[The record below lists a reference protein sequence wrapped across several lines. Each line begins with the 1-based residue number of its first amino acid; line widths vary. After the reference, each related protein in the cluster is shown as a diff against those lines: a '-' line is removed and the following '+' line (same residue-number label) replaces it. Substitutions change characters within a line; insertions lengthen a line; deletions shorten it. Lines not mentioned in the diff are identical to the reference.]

1 MKKQTVWS
9 IVILLFVLAGCT
21 KTWVWTSAPQVSTFD
36 NNYFKAMFEPRT
48 TGHTFYVLFRLEIAN
63 RTKKD
68 LKIDWNKTRYLL
80 DGRSNGGFVFEGMD
94 PENIR
99 KQTIPEDIVPAG
111 GIFLKE
117 IAPYKML
124 ARAPLRSRERK
135 EGEKTIKFGPL
146 PAGENGILL
155 VVRQDGQEIREKIV
169 VNINVTEEQRWF

>member
-1 MKKQTVWS
+1 
-9 IVILLFVLAGCT
+9 
-21 KTWVWTSAPQVSTFD
+21 
-36 NNYFKAMFEPRT
+36 
-48 TGHTFYVLFRLEIAN
+48 
-63 RTKKD
+63 
-68 LKIDWNKTRYLL
+68 
-80 DGRSNGGFVFEGMD
+80 MD

-135 EGEKTIKFGPL
+135 EGEKAIKFGPL

-155 VVRQDGQEIREKIV
+155 VVRQDGQEIREKIA